1 MTVKEAAIVGLG
13 LLVKEELD
21 LFDAILNLRRRVDR
35 MPGKKNQ
42 NTPLHRLRTM
52 FYMCW
57 TESQRSVLE
66 YLDGDGAARRRA
78 RHGEGL

>member
-1 MTVKEAAIVGLG
+1 MTLKEANMVGLG
-13 LLVKEELD
+13 LFVNEELNILD
-21 LFDAILNLRRRVDR
+21 ALFVLRKRVDR

-57 TESQRSVLE
+57 AESQGGVME
-66 YLDGDGAARRRA
+66 YLDGDGTARKRARR
-78 RHGEGL
+78 GEGL